1 MAQILGTYAADFSSA
16 GLAAADRSTIP
27 LSVRTE
33 QPYFRTSV
41 ISKLLILCIASSK
54 NVASTNRKYDIAAHL
69 IVLNLH

>member
-41 ISKLLILCIASSK
+41 ISKLLILCIATSK
-54 NVASTNRKYDIAAHL
+54 MVASTKRRYDIAAHL
-69 IVLNLH
+69 FLLNLH